1 MEHGDYVKAGKSLV
15 KVLQIDNN
23 NEKATRY
30 MEYVKEHTGKAEVEK
45 RKLKNAFS
53 HREMQDDDV
62 ILPPTY
68 NENTGWAVDHQYRH
82 RSCPG
87 RGHGRIPHHAGERAG
102 AHYEHN
108 QEMQSYTDKLN
119 LANQETDKLKLQ
131 VEDYQKQKE
140 DAEGQ
145 LNDLKGDS
153 GSTVNQY
160 ATLAKILDAYRKGD
174 MNTAVFKLC
183 GHGSVEDHG

>member
-1 MEHGDYVKAGKSLV
+1 MVVFLIMPA
-15 KVLQIDNN
+15 
-23 NEKATRY
+23 
-30 MEYVKEHTGKAEVEK
+30 
-45 RKLKNAFS
+45 
-53 HREMQDDDV
+53 RERT
-62 ILPPTY
+62 L
-68 NENTGWAVDHQYRH
+68 N
-82 RSCPG
+82 
-87 RGHGRIPHHAGERAG
+87 
-102 AHYEHN
+102 YEHN

-160 ATLAKILDAYRKGD
+160 AALAKTGRVPQRGYEHGGSD
-174 MNTAVFKLC
+174 LC
-183 GHGSVEDHG
+183 GYGSVEDHG

>member
-1 MEHGDYVKAGKSLV
+1 MVVFLIMPA
-15 KVLQIDNN
+15 
-23 NEKATRY
+23 
-30 MEYVKEHTGKAEVEK
+30 
-45 RKLKNAFS
+45 
-53 HREMQDDDV
+53 RERT
-62 ILPPTY
+62 L
-68 NENTGWAVDHQYRH
+68 N
-82 RSCPG
+82 
-87 RGHGRIPHHAGERAG
+87 
-102 AHYEHN
+102 YEHN

-160 ATLAKILDAYRKGD
+160 AALAKILDAYRKGD
-174 MNTAVFKLC
+174 TNTAVLTYVDMDQSKITDDSSVAILKKSRRTWMPTPRSPYGGSSPVKLC
-183 GHGSVEDHG
+183 RGLRLSAPLLWEIYGIQR